1 VLPSKLD
8 LVLEDVI
15 RQQIM
20 TLEQEGK
27 NRCRCSGGRT
37 ITWFDCSAQDTLR
50 EDAKAALADL
60 RSLGING
67 VMLTGDNT
75 RSAAAIAAE
84 LK

>member
-1 VLPSKLD
+1 
-8 LVLEDVI
+8 
-15 RQQIM
+15 M

-27 NRCRCSGGRT
+27 TVVVVLEEGRLRGL
-37 ITWFDCSAQDTLR
+37 IALQDTLR

-84 LK
+84 LKIDFRAIYYPKTKSRRSWR